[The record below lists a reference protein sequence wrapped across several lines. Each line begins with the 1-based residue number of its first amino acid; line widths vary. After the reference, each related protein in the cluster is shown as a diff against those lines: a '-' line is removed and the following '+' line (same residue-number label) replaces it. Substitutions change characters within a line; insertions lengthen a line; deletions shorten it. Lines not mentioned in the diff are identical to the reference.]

1 MPKKTTEAIIE
12 SNNDY
17 VIGVK
22 TNQPTL
28 YYEIKSIIADKT
40 KYSSHYTTLETN
52 KGRQELRSVTV
63 SNCIEGIS
71 KDWVGVRQ
79 IIGVH
84 REVINKGKKSVETA
98 YFISSRDGN
107 ALLYNEGIR
116 GHWEVENS
124 LHWVKDVT
132 FKEDASKIKKGDA
145 PATISTLKNIAI
157 NIFRENGYKSIAV
170 AIRLV
175 SNDIDKLCKLTI

>member
-22 TNQPTL
+22 TNQSAL
-28 YYEIKSIIADKT
+28 FHQIKAIIADKT

-63 SNCIEGIS
+63 SNNIEGIS
-71 KDWVGVRQ
+71 KDWVGVQ
-79 IIGVH
+79 QVIGVH
-84 REVINKGKKSVETA
+84 REVINKGKKSTETA
-98 YFISSRDGN
+98 YFISSRNGN
-107 ALLYNEGIR
+107 AFLYSEGIR
-116 GHWEVENS
+116 GHWGIENS
-124 LHWVKDVT
+124 LHWIKDVT
-132 FKEDASKIKKGDA
+132 LKEDASKIKKGHA
-145 PATISTLKNIAI
+145 PAILSTLKNIAI

-175 SNDIDKLCKLTI
+175 SNDINTLCKLVI